1 MSEKPHKLYI
11 GGTGRAGT
19 TFLTLILSLLGVDP
33 GSDGERALAQ
43 VPRGGSGFE
52 VGEFTPEEM
61 VPYMIKGPGY
71 ISKIDSIVR
80 KHHIDYFIIPI
91 RDYKTA
97 AKSREKVGRG
107 VPGGLW
113 GASNSEEQELFY
125 HKIIAEYLYKMTLYD
140 IPTIFINF
148 EKMISNDKYLFSKL
162 EPVLKDRSYE
172 EFKVAY
178 DKATKHQT
186 FGKNTDEKK

>member
-1 MSEKPHKLYI
+1 MSKKPHKLYI

-19 TFLTLILSLLGVDP
+19 TFLTLILALLGVDP
-33 GSDGERALAQ
+33 NIDGENALRT
-43 VPRGGSGFE
+43 VPRGESGFE
-52 VGEFTPEEM
+52 VGEFTPEKL

-71 ISKIDSIVR
+71 ISRIDSIVH

-97 AKSREKVGRG
+97 AKSREKLGTC

-113 GASNSEEQELFY
+113 SAKNAEEQELFY
-125 HKIIAEYLYKMTLYD
+125 HKIMAEYLYKMTLYD
-140 IPTIFINF
+140 IHTIFINF
-148 EKMISNDKYLFSKL
+148 EKMISNDKYLFDKL
-162 EPVLKDRSYE
+162 KPVLKDRTYE

-178 DKATKHQT
+178 DKATEHQT
-186 FGKNTDEKK
+186 FGKK